1 MNEELFFEYPL
12 KDEREK
18 YEAETLSGCPENLP
32 SARTKAFILLCAG
45 FIIIPLSD
53 IFPSEKISTIAMFA
67 GVILIVISLLIMKSL
82 LSARRTGVEISAYE
96 TYIEITSLDNM
107 NKYPRR
113 TLIVSY
119 SDIVMC
125 DVSNDGKNVMLI
137 YKANVS
143 TEDCV
148 DINGEK
154 AANVLNGTFP
164 ISVNPYT
171 YEHFFFLYTAPK
183 LFKVRT
189 KVWKTVKKFGTEYE
203 YAAKYLQ

>member
-1 MNEELFFEYPL
+1 
-12 KDEREK
+12 
-18 YEAETLSGCPENLP
+18 
-32 SARTKAFILLCAG
+32 
-45 FIIIPLSD
+45 
-53 IFPSEKISTIAMFA
+53 
-67 GVILIVISLLIMKSL
+67 
-82 LSARRTGVEISAYE
+82 
-96 TYIEITSLDNM
+96 
-107 NKYPRR
+107 
-113 TLIVSY
+113 
-119 SDIVMC
+119 MC

-183 LFKVRT
+183 LFRVRT
-189 KVWKTVKKFGTEYE
+189 KGGKTVKKFGTEYE

>member
-1 MNEELFFEYPL
+1 
-12 KDEREK
+12 
-18 YEAETLSGCPENLP
+18 
-32 SARTKAFILLCAG
+32 
-45 FIIIPLSD
+45 
-53 IFPSEKISTIAMFA
+53 
-67 GVILIVISLLIMKSL
+67 
-82 LSARRTGVEISAYE
+82 
-96 TYIEITSLDNM
+96 M

-119 SDIVMC
+119 SDIVMR
-125 DVSNDGKNVMLI
+125 DVSNDGKRNADLA
-137 YKANVS
+137 YKAK
-143 TEDCV
+143 CQHRGIGV

-189 KVWKTVKKFGTEYE
+189 KGWKTVKKFGTEYE

>member
-67 GVILIVISLLIMKSL
+67 GVILIVISLLIMRSL

-113 TLIVSY
+113 TLIV
-119 SDIVMC
+119 
-125 DVSNDGKNVMLI
+125 
-137 YKANVS
+137 
-143 TEDCV
+143 
-148 DINGEK
+148 
-154 AANVLNGTFP
+154 
-164 ISVNPYT
+164 
-171 YEHFFFLYTAPK
+171 
-183 LFKVRT
+183 
-189 KVWKTVKKFGTEYE
+189 
-203 YAAKYLQ
+203 

>member
-1 MNEELFFEYPL
+1 MNEELFFEYPI

-18 YEAETLSGCPENLP
+18 FEAETLSGCPENLP

-53 IFPSEKISTIAMFA
+53 IFSSEKIATIAMFA

-82 LSARRTGVEISAYE
+82 LNARRTGIEISAYG
-96 TYIEITSLDNM
+96 TYMEITSLDNM
-107 NKYPRR
+107 SKYPRR
-113 TLIVSY
+113 TLIISY
-119 SDIVMC
+119 IDIVMC
-125 DVSNDGKNVMLI
+125 DVSNDGKNVMLV
-137 YKANVS
+137 YKANGS
-143 TEDCV
+143 TEECI

-154 AANVLNGTFP
+154 ATNVLNGAFRF
-164 ISVNPYT
+164 SVTPYT

-183 LFKVRT
+183 LFRVRT
-189 KVWKTVKKFGTEYE
+189 KGWKTAKKFGTEYE